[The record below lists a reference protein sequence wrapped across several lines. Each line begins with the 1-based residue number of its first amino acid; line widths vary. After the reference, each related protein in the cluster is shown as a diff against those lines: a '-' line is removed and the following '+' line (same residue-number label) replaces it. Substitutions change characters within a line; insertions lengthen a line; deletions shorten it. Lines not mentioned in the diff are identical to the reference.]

1 MNNTNLAGNMLLS
14 NIKNKRFELDS
25 LENDIYIDVQAGV
38 VNDDIY
44 DGDIDIEIDLN
55 DYMNKPI
62 GMLLSDVKKQM
73 DKEEKEELEF
83 TNFSEESDIEEL
95 MGLEFIYDDVE
106 DVNIDSYF
114 GNEGIK
120 ETVYYDIDTEE
131 SFLKVDEQIGKNIDT
146 GNLDEI
152 KRLKRQLEKQKEEL
166 YKRDK
171 ELEKLQMVLMLDEN
185 LTVSEEYLENKSLS
199 KVEQLLLDKRG
210 ELVERQK
217 ASKKNW
223 FFKILDKV
231 KS

>member
-73 DKEEKEELEF
+73 NKEELEF

>member
-14 NIKNKRFELDS
+14 NIKSKRAELDT
-25 LENDIYIDVQAGV
+25 LENDIYIDIV
-38 VNDDIY
+38 DEDIY
-44 DGDIDIEIDLN
+44 EGDIDVEINLN

-62 GMLLSDVKKQM
+62 GILLNDVKKQM
-73 DKEEKEELEF
+73 DKEELEL

-114 GNEGIK
+114 GNEDIK

>member
-38 VNDDIY
+38 VNDDTY

-73 DKEEKEELEF
+73 NKEELEL

>member
-38 VNDDIY
+38 VNDDTY

-73 DKEEKEELEF
+73 NKEELEL

-95 MGLEFIYDDVE
+95 MGLEFVYDDVE
-106 DVNIDSYF
+106 DINIDSYF